1 LEKINKLPKIVLKHS
16 RIEIN
21 NYKPGDSSMLEYL
34 FSLFDQIRHER
45 IPLCIEYNDKNQQ
58 LILPR
63 GMNINLLKRIFKEEP
78 YVDKKHDEA
87 IYTNP
92 LPIKYIAR
100 DERQVQIIKF
110 LVGLD
115 EYASMKT
122 KSQLLINSTTGS
134 GKTFVTV
141 ASMCIEGSRMIVI
154 TGQIDWLTQWQEKIL
169 EYTPLSPENIYTI
182 TGRTSIDKLFTRD
195 PLQYQVFL
203 ASHSTL
209 QSYAESSKNGWDA
222 ITELFRYIKCGTK
235 VFDEC
240 HLFFTNMAALD
251 FHTNTRKTIYLSATP
266 ERSSREENIIFQEYF
281 KYIPS
286 IELFDPEKDPHVN
299 YVSVLFNS
307 NPGPSDVRAFS
318 VGQYGFDRNIYMN
331 YLCHRP
337 NFLKLVTYLIDGA
350 LHVPGK
356 VLIYVGINDCIEYIR
371 EYVIQQFP
379 FLTDSIGIFSS
390 VVRDKDLKSDMLKK
404 KFIFSTTKSAG
415 AAKDI
420 PDLGVCII
428 LNEPFK
434 SKVIARQT
442 LGRCRADNTLYIDC
456 IDMTCQRTKMYY
468 YQKRPVFDMYA
479 KSCREIYL
487 SDDSLEQKY
496 QEIIQRYSIRKLMTL
511 PVFKR

>member
-1 LEKINKLPKIVLKHS
+1 MYDKLPKIVLKHS

-21 NYKPGDSSMLEYL
+21 DYNPGDSSMIEYL
-34 FSLFDQIRHER
+34 FSIYDQVRHER
-45 IPLCIEYNDKNQQ
+45 IPLCIEYNDKTKK
-58 LILPR
+58 LIIPR
-63 GMNINLLKRIFKEEP
+63 GMNIELLKKIFKAEP
-78 YVDKKHDEA
+78 YIDKRHDKA
-87 IYTNP
+87 IYTEP

-110 LVGLD
+110 LVGMD
-115 EYASMKT
+115 EYESTKT

-154 TGQIDWLTQWQEKIL
+154 TGQIDWLIQWQEKIL
-169 EYTPLSPENIYTI
+169 EYTPLSNENIYTI
-182 TGRTSIDKLFTRD
+182 TGRSSIDKLFNRD

-209 QSYAESSKNGWDA
+209 QSYAESSNNGWDS
-222 ITELFRYIKCGTK
+222 ITELFQYIKCGTK

-240 HLFFTNMAALD
+240 HLYFTNMALLD
-251 FHTNTRKTIYLSATP
+251 FHTNVRKTVYLSATP
-266 ERSSREENIIFQEYF
+266 ERSSKEENIVFQEYF

-286 IELFDPEKDPHVN
+286 IELFDPDKDPHVN
-299 YVSVLFNS
+299 YISVLFNS
-307 NPGPSDVRAFS
+307 NPKPSDVRAFS

-350 LHVPGK
+350 IHTPGK
-356 VLIYVGINDCIEYIR
+356 VLIYVGINECIEFIR
-371 EYVIQQFP
+371 EYVISEFP
-379 FLTDSIGIFSS
+379 FLVDSIGIFSS
-390 VVRDKDLKSDMLKK
+390 VVRDKDLKADMLKK

-420 PDLGVCII
+420 PDLGMCII

-456 IDMTCQRTKMYY
+456 IDMSCQRTKIYY
-468 YQKRPVFDMYA
+468 YQKRQVFNIYA
-479 KSCREIYL
+479 KSCREINL
-487 SDDSLEQKY
+487 TDEALDRKY
-496 QEIIQRYSIRKLMTL
+496 QEIKQRYATRKLMML
-511 PVFKR
+511 PVFKK